1 MIQTKQDFDYE
12 FSTIMR
18 YDEAEIQEYKDIY
31 YNQED
36 LTLDEVFDIMVNDFV
51 YQDMRWDNFE
61 YGIEYLLTEVDS
73 KADEWKIE
81 SQNVGWNNSEI
92 KPEFVSDAQE
102 LIDVVVFTEGTV
114 HANVEDD
121 RLVIKFTHH
130 DSPHIS
136 QADTFIVSPQ

>member
-1 MIQTKQDFDYE
+1 MSQTKQDFDLE
-12 FSTIMR
+12 FSTTI
-18 YDEAEIQEYKDIY
+18 E
-31 YNQED
+31 YNQ
-36 LTLDEVFDIMVNDFV
+36 DEIDEYREMYGIANDSDDDVFEKMIHDVS
-51 YQDMRWDNFE
+51 YQDMVLENFK
-61 YGIEYLLTEVDS
+61 YDMKYLLGEVDS
-73 KADEWKIE
+73 EANEWKIE

-102 LIDVVVFTEGTV
+102 LIDVVVFTDGTV